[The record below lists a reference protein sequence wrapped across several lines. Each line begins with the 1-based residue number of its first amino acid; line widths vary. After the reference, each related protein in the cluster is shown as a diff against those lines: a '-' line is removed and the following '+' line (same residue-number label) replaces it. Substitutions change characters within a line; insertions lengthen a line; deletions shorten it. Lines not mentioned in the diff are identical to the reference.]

1 MKTLIVGDH
10 FIMPEQ
16 FRGAIERMLGGEFGP
31 LEEVVWG
38 GASRAEQQAAMQVME
53 NSGPEDV
60 PAPQEIIEAVAD
72 AEVIAIHFAPVPETV
87 LEAGERLRAVVVARA
102 GVENVNVEV
111 ASADGIAVVNVLGR
125 NAPAVAEQT
134 LALMIECARHI
145 SRADAAIKAGE
156 WRTDF
161 SAPMRQV
168 GGSTVGLVGFGHVG
182 RQLARRLL
190 GFRVRLLV
198 YDPYV
203 ERDTID
209 ALGGEKVVDLEQLFR
224 ESDFI
229 SLHAR
234 LSEET
239 RGFIG
244 LDLFELMKPTAYFIN
259 NARSRL
265 VRYDELYE
273 VLAAGR
279 IAGGAIDVHDD
290 EPLPDDSPWRSLENV
305 TLTPHVAGQTEETVE
320 NSVQLVAEAIGQI
333 AGGSTPPNTVNA
345 EALAARHGA
354 S

>member
-1 MKTLIVGDH
+1 C
-10 FIMPEQ
+10 
-16 FRGAIERMLGGEFGP
+16 
-31 LEEVVWG
+31 
-38 GASRAEQQAAMQVME
+38 
-53 NSGPEDV
+53 
-60 PAPQEIIEAVAD
+60 API
-72 AEVIAIHFAPVPETV
+72 
-87 LEAGERLRAVVVARA
+87 
-102 GVENVNVEV
+102 
-111 ASADGIAVVNVLGR
+111 
-125 NAPAVAEQT
+125 
-134 LALMIECARHI
+134 
-145 SRADAAIKAGE
+145 
-156 WRTDF
+156 
-161 SAPMRQV
+161 RQV

-279 IAGGAIDVHDD
+279 IAGAAIDVHDD
-290 EPLPDDSPWRSLENV
+290 EPLPDDSAWRSLENV

-345 EALAARHGA
+345 EALAARHEA